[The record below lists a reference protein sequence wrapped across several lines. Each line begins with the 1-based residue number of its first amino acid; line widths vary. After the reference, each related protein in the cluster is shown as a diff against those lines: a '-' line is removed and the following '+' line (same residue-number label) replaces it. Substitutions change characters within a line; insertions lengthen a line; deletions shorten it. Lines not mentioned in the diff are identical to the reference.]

1 MPAPGIVSL
10 SKKTLGHTIDW
21 RVIKRVMAAS
31 TTPAAH
37 AHSPGDEA
45 IWRLED
51 DLSMMSY
58 IAVSVSPAG
67 YTQVLSEQIFIF
79 QEWTL
84 APIFKWEFVVEWVLI
99 ELNTEDLY
107 QNHISRSA
115 GHMLS

>member
-1 MPAPGIVSL
+1 
-10 SKKTLGHTIDW
+10 
-21 RVIKRVMAAS
+21 MAAS
-31 TTPAAH
+31 TTPVAH

-58 IAVSVSPAG
+58 IAVSLPPAG

-84 APIFKWEFVVEWVLI
+84 APILKREFVFEWILI
-99 ELNTEDLY
+99 EFNISDLY
-107 QNHISRSA
+107 QNLSYKSVSRSYA
-115 GHMLS
+115 LLTFY